1 MSDPSTTL
9 TNPNQVSGDDEPDTE
24 SEFRTLYTDAGEG
37 RDRFAALAKAAED
50 AGNADVAKVYR
61 EIGGTVMTL
70 LMDLA
75 AATAA
80 SLVNVEDRIDD
91 LPGGGASGGSGL
103 LQEDADKYLQ
113 LFEQFIR
120 LLDGLTGVVPA
131 GVDGDA
137 QREVFATLRRMT
149 EGMADFTKSIVIA
162 DEEEDEDDEE
172 EDEDDEEEPDGN
184 T

>member
-1 MSDPSTTL
+1 MSEPSTTL

-24 SEFRTLYTDAGEG
+24 SEFRTLYTDAADG
-37 RDRFAALAKAAED
+37 RDRFVALAKAAED

-70 LMDLA
+70 FMDMA
-75 AATAA
+75 AA
-80 SLVNVEDRIDD
+80 S
-91 LPGGGASGGSGL
+91 GGAFVNIEDQIDSLPTGGDDRGSGL

-113 LFEQFIR
+113 LFDQFLR
-120 LLDGLTGVVPA
+120 LLDGLTGLVPA
-131 GVDGDA
+131 GVEGDA

-149 EGMADFTKSIVIA
+149 EGMTEYTKSIVIEV
-162 DEEEDEDDEE
+162 DEDDEDEDEDDEE
-172 EDEDDEEEPDGN
+172 PDGD

>member
-1 MSDPSTTL
+1 MSEPSTTL

-24 SEFRTLYTDAGEG
+24 SEFRTLYTDAADG
-37 RDRFAALAKAAED
+37 RDRFVALAKVAED

-70 LMDLA
+70 FMDMA
-75 AATAA
+75 AASGGAF
-80 SLVNVEDRIDD
+80 VNIEDQLDD
-91 LPGGGASGGSGL
+91 LPAGAGGESAL

-113 LFEQFIR
+113 LFEQFLR
-120 LLDGLTGVVPA
+120 LLDGLTGLVPA
-131 GVDGDA
+131 GVEGDA

-149 EGMADFTKSIVIA
+149 DGMAEYTKSIVIE
-162 DEEEDEDDEE
+162 DDEDDEDGDPANDE
-172 EDEDDEEEPDGN
+172 ADEDPDGD